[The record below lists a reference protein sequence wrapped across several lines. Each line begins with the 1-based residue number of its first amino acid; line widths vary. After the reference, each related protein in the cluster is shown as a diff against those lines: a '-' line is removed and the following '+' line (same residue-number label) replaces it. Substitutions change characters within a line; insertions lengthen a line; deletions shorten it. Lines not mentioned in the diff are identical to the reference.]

1 MTDITAE
8 DLVSA
13 GTAFLD
19 KIDPSWPELIDLDEF
34 DIGNPQ
40 VCVIGQTFCHQLFRD
55 KADAAGA
62 DEVGRAP
69 TPWTAGTWAVSDIEG
84 VEDHS
89 MADYGFDTYWDP
101 ETGHLVGY
109 MELEEAWRDVIAE
122 RQTS

>member
-1 MTDITAE
+1 MTDITAK

-19 KIDPSWPELIDLDEF
+19 KIDPSWPNLIDLSTLDLP
-34 DIGNPQ
+34 DPSL
-40 VCVIGQTFCHQLFRD
+40 CVIGQTFCHELFRD

-62 DEVGRAP
+62 GGVGRAP
-69 TPWTAGTWAVSDIEG
+69 TPWQAGTWAVADIEG
-84 VEDHS
+84 VEDR

-109 MELEEAWRDVIAE
+109 TELEEVWGDVIAE
-122 RQTS
+122 RQTA